1 MCEAPRRHRQQEV
14 RKVIRVR
21 SGDREKAEV
30 GLAMDE
36 VSIGARER
44 DAMGCTGERKRF
56 AYSYVQPFVGVL

>member
-1 MCEAPRRHRQQEV
+1 M
-14 RKVIRVR
+14 R